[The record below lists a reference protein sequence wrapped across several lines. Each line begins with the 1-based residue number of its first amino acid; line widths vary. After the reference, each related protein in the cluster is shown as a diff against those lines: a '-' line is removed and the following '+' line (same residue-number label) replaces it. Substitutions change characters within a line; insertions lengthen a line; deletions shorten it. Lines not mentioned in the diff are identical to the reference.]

1 MSFSG
6 VNYLAVL
13 VAAVAGFAFGAAW
26 YMALSRV
33 WLGAVGLTREQLNRR
48 SPVPF
53 ILSFVA
59 LLVMGWVLAGMLGH
73 FGAGQ
78 VTVRNGIVSGLLL
91 GGLYAAAASGLSVSF
106 GMLDIVNIAHPALMV
121 AGAFTVLYLNASVTA
136 GPYPADFSCFTSSG
150 SPLSCSPSW
159 CNSSSAVLSGASIQ
173 SCVPNATS
181 QDYAILVPTVGCKTC
196 TTSADA
202 RCTTAFLTATFGRFS
217 SIYAAYCDSSRL
229 VLLTDTRGAGSY
241 NLDNVPF
248 PPGGFNAAWPYAAC
262 RTRMASLTPAWSV
275 LTFPLSPSLYSSA
288 ATTNNLGVYP
298 GPQNGENGPLYNSIT
313 LTQYNIPAS
322 GKVGSTITGQ
332 DVFPVFNNRATFTS
346 ENCEVDACNE
356 HIGQGFGQPHL
367 HGDPFGPTCLYS
379 AANYTVNGVSNWTA
393 HPPLIGIAD
402 DGLWIYGRYL
412 SSAAPGGNIALDIC
426 GGHSH
431 GGSTYGQGT
440 SGGYHYHTQLIA
452 ATSSG
457 LGSGT
462 NLVGLPYPQTTT
474 GPYQCFMGN
483 LSAE

>member
-1 MSFSG
+1 MNVHCCPTHTPRVYYYKDMSP
-6 VNYLAVL
+6 LAPL
-13 VAAVAGFAFGAAW
+13 RGGSAA
-26 YMALSRV
+26 
-33 WLGAVGLTREQLNRR
+33 T
-48 SPVPF
+48 
-53 ILSFVA
+53 
-59 LLVMGWVLAGMLGH
+59 
-73 FGAGQ
+73 
-78 VTVRNGIVSGLLL
+78 
-91 GGLYAAAASGLSVSF
+91 AAAAAKERRAVSSVWSWRL
-106 GMLDIVNIAHPALMV
+106 GAAALVLAAVSAVRQVALRRAPPPTAPPVITARPPAALLPRVAAPGDAPV
-121 AGAFTVLYLNASVTA
+121 AGAFTVLYLNATVTA
-136 GPYPADFSCFTSSG
+136 GPYPVDFSCFTSSG

-159 CNSSSAVLSGASIQ
+159 CNSSSAVLSGASTQ

-181 QDYAILVPTVGCKTC
+181 QNYATLVPAVGCKSC
-196 TTSADA
+196 TTSTDA

-229 VLLTDTRGAGSY
+229 VLLTDTRGAGVY
-241 NLDNVPF
+241 NLDNVPS

-262 RTRMASLTPAWSV
+262 RTRTASLTPAWSI
-275 LTFPLSPSLYSSA
+275 LTFPLAPSLYSSA
-288 ATTNNLGVYP
+288 ATTNNANVYP

-313 LTQYNIPAS
+313 MTQYNIPAS

-379 AANYTVNGVSNWTA
+379 AANYTVNGVANWTA

-431 GGSTYGQGT
+431 GGSAYGQST

-462 NLVGLPYPQTTT
+462 STVGLAYPQTTT